1 MKYAFG
7 IPPVEAFGLGPLP
20 EDSTAALL
28 KAHILSPIT
37 PGQTASSKRR
47 GFQDRRGS

>member
-7 IPPVEAFGLGPLP
+7 IPPIEAFGLGPLP
-20 EDSTAALL
+20 ETHSGSA

-37 PGQTASSKRR
+37 PGQTASS
-47 GFQDRRGS
+47 

>member
-7 IPPVEAFGLGPLP
+7 IPPVEACGLVPLP
-20 EDSTAALL
+20 ETPTPALL

-37 PGQTASSKRR
+37 PGQTATS
-47 GFQDRRGS
+47 

>member
-20 EDSTAALL
+20 ETHSGSAEG
-28 KAHILSPIT
+28 AHIVADHARPNRY
-37 PGQTASSKRR
+37 Q
-47 GFQDRRGS
+47 